1 MTQIRR
7 SVAILS
13 DLVHTGVG
21 ALAAGSRTQ
30 SASGTHS
37 ANAVTA
43 GVIPVLHRLAVV
55 YLMLPVGIWLAGWFE
70 WWLGIPAVVLLG
82 ISLWK
87 ALSGPWRVSFRPLG
101 MVLVLAAA
109 GWVLATAAGGVF
121 DVHNPEWYKHRAIFF
136 DLSRVPWPVYL
147 PHWTPD
153 LSAYVPT
160 EPGQPGSLLR
170 YYLGYYLVPGM
181 LGRWFGLQALNVAV
195 PLWTWGGASLILLMF
210 TRGFAGWKALAA
222 ALVFIL
228 FSGMDI
234 VTVLLFEGWE
244 WLTLRVDLAGW
255 PQLWL
260 GRTLLERNLH
270 EDIKIMFHSHMYG
283 LMWVPQHFIPG
294 ALSVLLLL
302 QLRQHERFLAV
313 SGIVTGAALF
323 WSPFVAVGLL
333 PFIAVWVFGKGIR
346 PFLRWQNLF
355 VALPLAVLLAA
366 YLSSGAEEIPSSWL
380 WDIYSWRTIGRLLPV
395 LYLTEFLL
403 LAVLLA
409 LLRPHLSREPFFLA
423 SLATLLL
430 LPLYYLGLHNDLV
443 LRGLIPALIL
453 LCVFC
458 AHAILGNGE
467 PSGESKRGSRHFVLS
482 GLIVGALVIGAVSP
496 VFDLTR
502 ANNEHE
508 FGVVRYAQLGPNFSI
523 LQIPWVATD
532 VHYQY
537 VAPRVP
543 GWFQGLLRDAATKVA
558 SPPARG
564 KALINSEYAVYYD
577 NRRLVYV
584 NDACGPEEAATR
596 FFLHVVPVDTNL
608 IPTGQSHF
616 SYDLEFQGY
625 GWRIAETCVAVVELP
640 DYAIGHIKTGQ
651 LNAERTGHSW
661 LSNYFSEDY
670 RSSLLAEAGAPIIR
684 SGFEV
689 YLHQSERELGAGQT
703 GRRHLLL
710 ARDECRQGDADG
722 RFYVH
727 VVPDNLNDLPNE
739 RRNAGY
745 DAIDFT
751 FSDFGGMNGGACFAV
766 VELPEYEIVEIRAGQ
781 MDAGGVRVWE
791 GSHAFEK

>member
-1 MTQIRR
+1 MIPIRR
-7 SVAILS
+7 SVAVLS
-13 DLVHTGVG
+13 HLARTSVG
-21 ALAAGSRTQ
+21 ALAAGSRAQNATG
-30 SASGTHS
+30 SLS
-37 ANAVTA
+37 ANAVTTDE
-43 GVIPVLHRLAVV
+43 IPVLHRLAVI
-55 YLMLPVGIWLAGWFE
+55 YLMLPVVIWLVGWFE

-82 ISLWK
+82 LASWK
-87 ALSGPWRVSFRPLG
+87 ALSGSWGVSFRPLG
-101 MVLVLAAA
+101 LVVLLLTA

-153 LSAYVPT
+153 LSAYLPT

-170 YYLGYYLVPGM
+170 YYLGYYIVPGL

-222 ALVFIL
+222 AVVFIL

-260 GRTLLERNLH
+260 GRILLERDLH
-270 EDIKIMFHSHMYG
+270 EDIKVMFHSHMYG

-294 ALSVLLLL
+294 ALYALLLL

-313 SGIVTGAALF
+313 SGIVMGAALF

-333 PFIAVWVFGKGIR
+333 PFIAVWVFEKGIR

-355 VALPLAVLLAA
+355 VALPMVALLVA
-366 YLSSGAEEIPSSWL
+366 YLSSSAEEIPSSWL

-409 LLRPHLSREPFFLA
+409 LLRRRLWREPFFLA

-430 LPLYYLGLHNDLV
+430 LPLYYYGLHNDLV
-443 LRGLIPALIL
+443 LRGLIPALVL
-453 LCVFC
+453 LCCYC
-458 AHAILGNGE
+458 AHYILGNGE
-467 PSGESKRGSRHFVLS
+467 PSRESRRSSRHFVSS
-482 GLIVGALVIGAVSP
+482 GLIVGVLVIGAVSP
-496 VFDLTR
+496 LFDLTR
-502 ANNEHE
+502 ANNEHD
-508 FGVVRYAQLGPNFSI
+508 FGVVRYAQLGPHFSI
-523 LQIPWVATD
+523 LQIPWVSTA

-537 VAPRVP
+537 IAPQVP
-543 GWFQGLLRDAATKVA
+543 GWFHGLLRDAVIEVEG
-558 SPPARG
+558 PRARG
-564 KALINSEYAVYYD
+564 EVLISSEYAVYHD
-577 NRRLVYV
+577 KRRLVYV
-584 NDACGPEEAATR
+584 SDTCGPEEVATR
-596 FFLHVVPVDTNL
+596 FFLHVDPVDSQEL
-608 IPTGQSHF
+608 PTGQSHF
-616 SYDLEFQGY
+616 SYDFEFQGY
-625 GWRIAETCVAVVELP
+625 GWRIAETCLAVVELP

-661 LSNYFSEDY
+661 LGHYYSEDY
-670 RSSLLAEAGAPIIR
+670 RSRLLAEAGEPIIR

-689 YLHQSERELGAGQT
+689 YLHRAGKEIGAGQT
-703 GRRHLLL
+703 GRRQMLLS
-710 ARDECRQGDADG
+710 RDECRQGDTEG

-727 VVPDNLNDLPNE
+727 VVPDDLNELSDE
-739 RRNAGY
+739 RKNTGY
-745 DAIDFT
+745 DVVDFA
-751 FSDFGGMNGGACFAV
+751 FSDFGGMTGGACFAV
-766 VELPEYEIVEIRAGQ
+766 VELPGYEIAEIRTGQ
-781 MDAGGVRVWE
+781 IGAGGVRVWE
-791 GSHAFEK
+791 GSYAIEK